1 MFIVFTAW
9 NYQVTL
15 IELLAV
21 ITSLIGVWLGTTG
34 ARITWPWWIISSV
47 LYAILFFQYKL
58 YSSALLQ
65 IVFILAAIWGW
76 FGWSSSGAKPG
87 KLSSKN
93 RVLLVIFSIIF
104 WVVLAPMLAKI
115 GAAATWL
122 DSFILV
128 GSIVAQILMV
138 KEKYENWPLW
148 VVIDFVGTIHY
159 ARQELWFTSILYFV
173 FTIIAFIGWKKWV
186 TKSNLIK

>member
-47 LYAILFFQYKL
+47 LYTILFFQYKL

-186 TKSNLIK
+186 TKSNLVK

>member
-173 FTIIAFIGWKKWV
+173 FTIIAFIGWKKWF

>member
-122 DSFILV
+122 DSIILV

-186 TKSNLIK
+186 TKSNLVK

>member
-186 TKSNLIK
+186 TKSNLVK

>member
-148 VVIDFVGTIHY
+148 VVIDFAGTIHY

-186 TKSNLIK
+186 TKSNLVK

>member
-76 FGWSSSGAKPG
+76 FGWSSSGAKPR

-186 TKSNLIK
+186 TKSNLVK

>member
-1 MFIVFTAW
+1 
-9 NYQVTL
+9 
-15 IELLAV
+15 
-21 ITSLIGVWLGTTG
+21 
-34 ARITWPWWIISSV
+34 
-47 LYAILFFQYKL
+47 
-58 YSSALLQ
+58 
-65 IVFILAAIWGW
+65 
-76 FGWSSSGAKPG
+76 
-87 KLSSKN
+87 
-93 RVLLVIFSIIF
+93 
-104 WVVLAPMLAKI
+104 MLAKI

-186 TKSNLIK
+186 TKSNLVK

>member
-1 MFIVFTAW
+1 MFLVFTAW

-186 TKSNLIK
+186 TKSNLVK

>member
-47 LYAILFFQYKL
+47 LYTILFFQYKL

-76 FGWSSSGAKPG
+76 FGWS
-87 KLSSKN
+87 
-93 RVLLVIFSIIF
+93 
-104 WVVLAPMLAKI
+104 KI
-115 GAAATWL
+115 GRAH
-122 DSFILV
+122 V
-128 GSIVAQILMV
+128 
-138 KEKYENWPLW
+138 
-148 VVIDFVGTIHY
+148 
-159 ARQELWFTSILYFV
+159 
-173 FTIIAFIGWKKWV
+173 
-186 TKSNLIK
+186 

>member
-1 MFIVFTAW
+1 MFVVFTAW

-148 VVIDFVGTIHY
+148 VLIDFVGTIHY
-159 ARQELWFTSILYFV
+159 APLSPLLVGKNGSLNQILL
-173 FTIIAFIGWKKWV
+173 
-186 TKSNLIK
+186 NEN